1 MADQQYTHPD
11 VTPKMLLK
19 QLNDDALYQ
28 QMTGKPTT
36 PIMIWGQPG
45 IGKSQLIRQVGKN
58 TNRPVIDIRL
68 LLKDPT
74 EIGGLPYFDPVT
86 NDMKYARPSDLPDA
100 DGPFKDAIILMDEL
114 SSAPMS
120 VQAAALGLVLERRIN
135 DYELPKGVMMVAAGN
150 RAGDGTVHNSMPM
163 PLRNRFHHVNLVH
176 NTEDWLEWA
185 MVGGLETEV
194 QSFIKANPDKLNQ
207 FDVKQLRGVYT
218 FATPRVWEFVSEEIT
233 KFKFLKANGVKMSDG
248 DLYRRVA
255 SLVGQD
261 MRNVFK
267 QHFEEAQKLPDPF
280 DVVHGKVK
288 KATIEK
294 TSMKYACSLQI
305 AYALRETITK
315 RFQQSEEGGKEFE
328 EGNDEYNQYIDNAL
342 GFMFKNIDE
351 KDINVATFW
360 LLTSKDYGID
370 VNGAS
375 ITDELLDDPEFSKFL
390 QAI

>member
-11 VTPKMLLK
+11 VTPKVLLK

-28 QMTGKPTT
+28 KLTGNHTT

-74 EIGGLPYFDPVT
+74 EIGGLPYFDPET

-100 DGPFKDAIILMDEL
+100 NGPFKDAIILMDEL

-176 NTEDWLEWA
+176 NTEDWLEWGMYA
-185 MVGGLETEV
+185 GLATEV
-194 QSFIKANPDKLNQ
+194 QSFIKAHPDKLNV
-207 FDVKQLRGVYT
+207 FDAKALRGVYS
-218 FATPRVWEFVSEEIT
+218 FATPRSWEFVSDEIV
-233 KFKFLKANGVKMSDG
+233 KYNFLKSNGSDITVS
-248 DLYRRVA
+248 DLYRRVG

-261 MRNVFK
+261 MRTMFK
-267 QHFEEAQKLPDPF
+267 AHFEEAQKLPDPF
-280 DVVHGKVK
+280 DVVHGRVK
-288 KATIEK
+288 KANIDK
-294 TSMKYACSLQI
+294 TSMKYACSLQV
-305 AYALRETITK
+305 AYALRETIQT
-315 RFQQSEEGGKEFE
+315 RFNEAENGGKEFE
-328 EGNDEYNQYIDNAL
+328 ECNDEYNQYIDNAL
-342 GFMFKNIDE
+342 GFMYHNIDE

-360 LLTSKDYGID
+360 MLTSKEYGID
-370 VNGAS
+370 VNSAK
-375 ITDELLDDPEFSKFL
+375 ITDDLLDDPDFAKFL